1 MRRVTM
7 TFRAK
12 VIAAWAIAGL
22 TAAGLA
28 FDRPETFRPTSDGT
42 MPPLVY
48 SAPQPSASRNETSVP
63 AIRTQRNWRDSTCSM
78 PRDWLKRSIRGD
90 YPRRAPD
97 LSFVPV
103 EPHFFGDFKKTTTHS
118 GPWDY
123 LQKVPLVLYG
133 PGFVRSQGPVSLD
146 REVTVADLA
155 PTFARLLR
163 TPFPD
168 RRPGDPLAEALLPK
182 DERNGK
188 PRIIVTVVW
197 DGAGWNTLNH
207 WPNSW
212 PTLRRLMNEGT
223 SFTDALVGSNPSVTP
238 AIHANIGTGT
248 FPRKHGIV
256 SIPQRRGGRIQD
268 SWAFNNPR
276 NLMVTTLADIYDRAV
291 NNRAKIGL
299 LAEQNWHLGMIGHG
313 AALRG
318 ADRDISVLT
327 RESPFATNTNFYRLP
342 PYMNEVWGFQKDV
355 RAVDK
360 SDGNRN
366 DKWLGHELPDGK
378 HEGFANPAWTL
389 YQMRLLRTLLNNE
402 GFGKDKTP
410 DLFFT
415 NFKQIDE
422 VSHAYFL
429 QSPEMHATI
438 PYSDR
443 ALGGIVR
450 WLNRHVGKKRWVLAM
465 TADHGVGPRFDKIG
479 AWPIDMTELQID
491 VAIRFGV
498 RVTDLFQSQ
507 RPQGFWLNN
516 RTLKANR
523 ITRDEIANYLLRYT
537 IGDNVRKG
545 ERVPRAYRARENEKL
560 FAAAWPSARIRSM
573 SDCAKISR

>member
-1 MRRVTM
+1 MT
-7 TFRAK
+7 TFRGK
-12 VIAAWAIAGL
+12 VVAAWAIAGL

-28 FDRPETFRPTSDGT
+28 FDTPNPSRRTADDALLP
-42 MPPLVY
+42 VY
-48 SAPQPSASRNETSVP
+48 SAPRPPVPAGNTSVR
-63 AIRTQRNWRDSTCSM
+63 AVRTERNWREATCSI
-78 PRDWLKRSIRGD
+78 PRDWLRRSLRGY
-90 YPRRAPD
+90 YPRRSPD

-103 EPHFFGDFKKTTTHS
+103 EPHFFGHFKNTTTHS

-133 PGFVRSQGPVSLD
+133 PGFIRSQGPVSID
-146 REVTVADLA
+146 REASVADLA
-155 PTFARLLR
+155 PTYARLLR

-168 RRPGDPLAEALLPK
+168 RRAGNPLINALLPK
-182 DERNGK
+182 EKRNGK
-188 PRIIVTVVW
+188 PRLIVTVVW
-197 DGAGWNTLNH
+197 DGGGWNTLDH

-212 PTLRRLMNEGT
+212 PTLKRLMTEGT
-223 SFTDALVGSNPSVTP
+223 SFVDAIAGSNPSVTP
-238 AIHANIGTGT
+238 AIHANIGTGAY
-248 FPRKHGIV
+248 PSEHGIV
-256 SIPQRRGGRIQD
+256 SIPQRRDGRIQD
-268 SWAFNNPR
+268 SWAFNSPH
-276 NLMVTTLADIYDRAV
+276 NLEMSTLADIYDRAV

-299 LAEQNWHLGMIGHG
+299 LAEQAWHLGMMGHG

-318 ADRDISVLT
+318 GDRDIAVLT
-327 RESPFATNTNFYRLP
+327 RTSPFSTNTKYYRLP
-342 PYMNEVWGFQKDV
+342 SYMQEVWGFRKDTI
-355 RAVDK
+355 AVDK

-366 DKWLGHELPDGK
+366 GEWLGHDLPDGP

-389 YQMRLLRTLLNNE
+389 YQMRLLRTLLNRE
-402 GFGKDKTP
+402 RFGKDKTP

-429 QSPEMHATI
+429 QSPEMHYTI

-443 ALGGIVR
+443 ALRGIVR
-450 WLNRHVGKKRWVLAM
+450 WLNRHVGKKRWVLGM

-491 VAIRFGV
+491 IALRFGV

-507 RPQGFWLNN
+507 RPQGFWLND
-516 RTLKANR
+516 RTLRARN
-523 ITRDEIANYLLRYT
+523 ITRDEISNFLLRYT

-545 ERVPRAYRARENEKL
+545 RRIPRAYRARVDEKL
-560 FAAAWPSARIRSM
+560 FAAAWPSARLRKVA
-573 SDCAKISR
+573 DCGEIAG